1 MSDRSVR
8 RASAAHA
15 DRIRRRLA
23 AEPSLE
29 LSQEELRALADH
41 DIDPEEVRRVA
52 LTDREVG
59 EVSDHDRRTV
69 RDDLEALVV
78 AEDDDPTV

>member
-52 LTDREVG
+52 LTDREVD
-59 EVSDHDRRTV
+59 EVSDHDRPTV